1 MNTSKKL
8 MSPCIRALLFLCMS
22 IVFLHSNR
30 IAYAADTRPVVS
42 FWGIREEVELLQKR
56 VREAS
61 PGVVSITVYDS
72 SGEKIK
78 HGSGFFIDRVGRI
91 IVNAGILRGVYS
103 AEVKSDSHTYTSVTI
118 LAMDEQTDLAL
129 VQVNAIDET
138 PIAMDFESRPAPDE
152 RVLMVGKTESMED
165 TVAEGIVTSINDNGE
180 IAERIEIKK
189 TIPITYFP
197 EFKDGPVLNGKG
209 KVIAIQAVISEHS
222 IFGRD
227 AILLNDKK
235 VSAVGVKSIYALL
248 SDQSSAV
255 GLPQAGS
262 KIWSA
267 WMKKQVLEIFVILY
281 NVGFAKL
288 VGALLAIVAFISFL
302 QWLYAK
308 TRKMLSRIG

>member
-1 MNTSKKL
+1 MNKSKRPV
-8 MSPCIRALLFLCMS
+8 SPYIRALLFLCMS
-22 IVFLHSNR
+22 IVFLHSNH
-30 IAYAADTRPVVS
+30 IAYGVDTGPVVS
-42 FWGIREEVELLQKR
+42 FLGIREEVELLQKR

-78 HGSGFFIDRVGRI
+78 HGSGFFIDRDGKI
-91 IVNAGILRGVYS
+91 IMNAGILKGVYS
-103 AEVKSDSHTYTSVTI
+103 AEIKSNSHTYTGMTI

-129 VQVNAIDET
+129 VQVGATDET
-138 PIAMDFESRPAPDE
+138 PIEMDFDYRPVPDE

-165 TVAEGIVTSINDNGE
+165 TVAEGIVISINDNGE

-197 EFKDGPVLNGKG
+197 EFRDGPVLNGKG

-222 IFGRD
+222 IFGKD

-235 VSAVGVKSIYALL
+235 VSAIGVKAIYALL

-255 GLPQAGS
+255 ELPQAGS
-262 KIWSA
+262 KLWSA
-267 WMKKQVLEIFVILY
+267 WIKKQISNAFVMLY
-281 NVGFAKL
+281 ETGFSKL
-288 VGALLAIVAFISFL
+288 VGFLLLLVAFISL
-302 QWLYAK
+302 IQWLYTK
-308 TRKMLSRIG
+308 IRKSIKGRG

>member
-1 MNTSKKL
+1 MNKSKRPV
-8 MSPCIRALLFLCMS
+8 SPCIRALLFSCMLL
-22 IVFLHSNR
+22 IFLNANR
-30 IAYAADTRPVVS
+30 IAYAADTGPVIS
-42 FWGIREEVELLQKR
+42 FLGIREEVELLQKR

-78 HGSGFFIDRVGRI
+78 HGSGFFIDRDGKI
-91 IVNAGILRGVYS
+91 IMNAGILKGVYS
-103 AEVKSDSHTYTSVTI
+103 AEIKSNSHTYTGMTI

-129 VQVNAIDET
+129 VQVGATDET
-138 PIAMDFESRPAPDE
+138 PIEMDFDYRPVPDE

-165 TVAEGIVTSINDNGE
+165 TVAEGIVISINDNGE

-197 EFKDGPVLNGKG
+197 EFRDGPVLNGKG

-222 IFGRD
+222 IFGKD

-235 VSAVGVKSIYALL
+235 VSAIGVKAIYALL

-255 GLPQAGS
+255 ELPQAGS
-262 KIWSA
+262 KLWSA
-267 WMKKQVLEIFVILY
+267 WIKKQISNAFVMLY
-281 NVGFAKL
+281 ETGFSKL
-288 VGALLAIVAFISFL
+288 VGFLLLLVAFISL
-302 QWLYAK
+302 IQWLYTK
-308 TRKMLSRIG
+308 IRKSIKGRG